1 MRGVCFVE
9 GRGEMAIRKRVRV
22 GSAEAVGV
30 TGRPASGRRPT
41 PIRISRR
48 VGYLLALAA
57 LVALVFVVWRAPS
70 VLFVGVG
77 GVALALVLSFPVRL
91 LSRFVPRPVAILA
104 SFLVLAL
111 LAFVAVYVVVPL
123 LVDQLAGLV
132 MSAPRIAVDADHALR
147 GLLVPLA
154 ERGLLP
160 GTPEELLEG
169 LVRDLSER
177 ARDLAEGMLGGLVGF
192 VRGAFGL
199 AIQLVAMLVIAA
211 YLLTDVRKVEA
222 AYLKAVPHRYRR
234 DAGQLWDAF
243 GLSLSRYLSGLAF
256 VALVQGA
263 LSGVALYIL
272 HVPFAFL
279 LGAWVALTAVV
290 PLFGAWIGAVPG
302 VVLAFFV
309 NPTVG
314 VVTVIVFLAIQ
325 QLEGNV
331 LTPRVMGSALGVHP
345 ILVLLAVIGAGQLFG
360 FAGVLL
366 AVPALAILRVVF
378 DFFRARL
385 YVEG

>member
-1 MRGVCFVE
+1 M
-9 GRGEMAIRKRVRV
+9 
-22 GSAEAVGV
+22 EAVGV
-30 TGRPASGRRPT
+30 TSRPAAGRGPT

-57 LVALVFVVWRAPS
+57 LVVLVFVVWKAPS
-70 VLFVGVG
+70 VLLVGVG
-77 GVALALVLSFPVRL
+77 GVALALVLSFPVRF
-91 LSRFVPRPVAILA
+91 LSRFVPRSVAILA
-104 SFLVLAL
+104 SFLILAL
-111 LAFVAVYVVVPL
+111 LAFLGVYVVVPL

-132 MSAPRIAVDADHALR
+132 MSAPRTVVDADRALR

-160 GTPEELLEG
+160 GTPDELLDG

-177 ARDLAEGMLGGLVGF
+177 ARGLAEGILGGLVGF

-199 AIQLVAMLVIAA
+199 AIQLLAALVIAA
-211 YLLTDVRKVEA
+211 YLLADVRKVEA
-222 AYLKAVPHRYRR
+222 VYLRAAPHRYRR
-234 DAGQLWDAF
+234 DARQLWNAF

-256 VALVQGA
+256 VAFVQGA
-263 LSGVALYIL
+263 LSGVALSIL
-272 HVPFAFL
+272 GVDYAFL
-279 LGAWVALTAVV
+279 LGAWVAVTAVV
-290 PLFGAWIGAVPG
+290 PLFGAWIGAIPSVI
-302 VVLAFFV
+302 LAFFV

-360 FAGVLL
+360 LAGVLL
-366 AVPALAILRVVF
+366 AVPALAVLRVLF

-385 YVEG
+385 YIEG